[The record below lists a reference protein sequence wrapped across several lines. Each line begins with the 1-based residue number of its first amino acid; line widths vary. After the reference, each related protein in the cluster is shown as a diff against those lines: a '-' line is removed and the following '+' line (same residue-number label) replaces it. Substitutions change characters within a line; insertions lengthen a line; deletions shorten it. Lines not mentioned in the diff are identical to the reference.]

1 MLAGSLLTWKT
12 ELEGGG
18 MSLRAISSGGS
29 SLARGVI
36 LPPEQLST
44 NLGCSGNGLQM
55 TTAISMTNYQDDIQ
69 NDLANDS

>member
-1 MLAGSLLTWKT
+1 
-12 ELEGGG
+12 

-44 NLGCSGNGLQM
+44 NLGCSGNGLQVN
-55 TTAISMTNYQDDIQ
+55 TTVSMTNYQDDIQ

>member
-1 MLAGSLLTWKT
+1 
-12 ELEGGG
+12 

-44 NLGCSGNGLQM
+44 NLGCSGNGLQGRSDYYSIID
-55 TTAISMTNYQDDIQ
+55 TVSMTNYQDDIQ

>member
-1 MLAGSLLTWKT
+1 
-12 ELEGGG
+12 

-44 NLGCSGNGLQM
+44 NLGCSGNGLHSDYYS
-55 TTAISMTNYQDDIQ
+55 IIDIVSMTNYQDDIQ

>member
-44 NLGCSGNGLQM
+44 NLGSSGNG
-55 TTAISMTNYQDDIQ
+55 TTTVSMTNYQDDIQ

>member
-1 MLAGSLLTWKT
+1 
-12 ELEGGG
+12 

-44 NLGCSGNGLQM
+44 NLGCSGNGLQV
-55 TTAISMTNYQDDIQ
+55 TTTVSMANYQDDIQ